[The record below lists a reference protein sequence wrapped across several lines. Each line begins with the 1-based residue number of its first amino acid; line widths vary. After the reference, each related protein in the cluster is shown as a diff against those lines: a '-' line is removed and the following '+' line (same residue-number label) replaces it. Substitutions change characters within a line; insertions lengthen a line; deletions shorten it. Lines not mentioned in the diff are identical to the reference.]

1 MEKTRPLTDLRDK
14 FEEVC
19 DAVHQTA
26 EPILLTKEGQGDMV
40 LMSLDAYEKMEYD
53 WKVLAKLMVG
63 EKEMKLTDKRYSVE
77 KVLGSLLGAAGEAR
91 VV

>member
-40 LMSLDAYEKMEYD
+40 LMSLDAYEKMEFEWELD
-53 WKVLAKLMVG
+53 EKLAVA
-63 EKEMKLTDKRYSVE
+63 EKEAELTDKRYTSEEILRAAREVIWE
-77 KVLGSLLGAAGEAR
+77 KK